1 MNKSTALP
9 LQNSIL
15 CAIII
20 VVAHNGTTAN
30 SAYGGEIIYFAVK
43 ERWYLQ

>member
-1 MNKSTALP
+1 MNKSATLP
-9 LQNSIL
+9 LQSFML

-30 SAYGGEIIYFAVK
+30 SVYGGEIIYFAVK
-43 ERWYLQ
+43 EDWYLQ